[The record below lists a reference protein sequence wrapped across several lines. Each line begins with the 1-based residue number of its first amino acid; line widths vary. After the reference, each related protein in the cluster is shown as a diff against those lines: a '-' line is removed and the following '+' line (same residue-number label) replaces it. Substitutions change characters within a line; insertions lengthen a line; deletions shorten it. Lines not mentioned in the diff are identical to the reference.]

1 MPIELKT
8 VYTKDRLLKFYKV
21 VAASKKWFWI
31 LMTICSLLVISAS
44 VFLAIVDELTSTTI
58 AGLIF
63 IVAMDIT
70 YIILYFVA
78 PHFTINKSKILN
90 TVIDYSFDS
99 DTVTS
104 HAVNSYINETS
115 TIKYSVIFKVIK
127 KDYDLYLFTARNRAM
142 LVDISS
148 LSSDQIALLKNTIE
162 SQIASKKINWK
173 D

>member
-8 VYTKDRLLKFYKV
+8 VYTKDRLLKFNKV

-31 LMTICSLLVISAS
+31 LMIICSLLVISAS

-70 YIILYFVA
+70 YIILYFASRVS
-78 PHFTINKSKILN
+78 IKKSKILN
-90 TVIDYSFDS
+90 TVIDYTFDT
-99 DTVTS
+99 DTITS
-104 HAVNSYINETS
+104 HSVNSYLDETS
-115 TIKYSVIFKVIK
+115 TVKYSLIFKVIK
-127 KDYDLYLFTARNRAM
+127 KDYELYLFTARNSAM

-162 SQIASKKINWK
+162 SQIASKRINWK

>member
-90 TVIDYSFDS
+90 MVIDYTFDT
-99 DTVTS
+99 DTITS
-104 HAVNSYINETS
+104 HSVNSYLDETS
-115 TIKYSVIFKVIK
+115 TVKYSLIFKVIK
-127 KDYDLYLFTARNRAM
+127 KDYELYLYTARNSAM

>member
-8 VYTKDRLLKFYKV
+8 VYTKDRLLKFNKV
-21 VAASKKWFWI
+21 VAASKKWFWT
-31 LMTICSLLVISAS
+31 LMIICSLLVISA
-44 VFLAIVDELTSTTI
+44 FIFFAIVDELSSTTI

-63 IVAMDIT
+63 VIAMDIT
-70 YIILYFVA
+70 YFILYFVA
-78 PHFTINKSKILN
+78 PHFSINKSKILN
-90 TVIDYSFDS
+90 MVIDYTFDN
-99 DTVTS
+99 DTITS

-115 TIKYSVIFKVIK
+115 TIKYPLIFKVIK
-127 KDYDLYLFTARNRAM
+127 KDYELYLFTSRNRAM

-148 LSSDQIALLKNTIE
+148 LSSGQIALLKNTIE

>member
-70 YIILYFVA
+70 YIILYFVSR
-78 PHFTINKSKILN
+78 FSIKKSKILN
-90 TVIDYSFDS
+90 TVIDYTFDT
-99 DTVTS
+99 DTITS
-104 HAVNSYINETS
+104 HSVNSYLDETS
-115 TIKYSVIFKVIK
+115 TVKYSLIFKVIK
-127 KDYDLYLFTARNRAM
+127 KDYELYLFTARNSAM